1 MKRYWFRQR
10 RFGMGG
16 YPITWEGWALSVAYV
31 VLFFAG
37 IFITRTPLNPPSATF
52 IAYAI
57 VVTTAF
63 CVISWRTTE
72 GGWRWRWGNE
82 KD

>member
-10 RFGMGG
+10 RSGIGG
-16 YPITWEGWALSVAYV
+16 YPITWEGWALSVAYI

-37 IFITRTPLNPPSATF
+37 VFVTRTPLNPPSTTF
-52 IAYAI
+52 IAYAVILTVI
-57 VVTTAF
+57 VNI
-63 CVISWRTTE
+63 ISWRTTE
-72 GGWRWRWGNE
+72 GGWRWRWGHE